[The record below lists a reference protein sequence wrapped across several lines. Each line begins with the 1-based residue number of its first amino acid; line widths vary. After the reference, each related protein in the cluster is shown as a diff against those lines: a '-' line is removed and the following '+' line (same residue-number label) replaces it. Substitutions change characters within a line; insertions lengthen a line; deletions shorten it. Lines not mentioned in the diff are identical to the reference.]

1 MFFLLISGILGMFVN
16 TLIDHEMYSLRNRK
30 NLLEPIQMQL
40 YKERKILNIFEKK
53 DGPHRLCISEIS
65 LRKMWL
71 LKCLKSPLSGHP
83 LRVNM
88 LKSRKHC

>member
-40 YKERKILNIFEKK
+40 YKERKILNILIK
-53 DGPHRLCISEIS
+53 
-65 LRKMWL
+65 
-71 LKCLKSPLSGHP
+71 
-83 LRVNM
+83 
-88 LKSRKHC
+88 